1 LGDPSQGKVAL
12 KQAKSEGFDAFQPVL
27 PAGFDP
33 SSGRGTVPM
42 KPTGSPLVVPHSGI
56 RRGKMAEDTL
66 TTAGIGRH
74 GATRLPSVDV
84 DSFNIEL
91 KDDDGFLGDR
101 ASKGAFRKILD
112 TLRKPLKKN
121 GDDPLGDKSAE
132 EIGKS
137 TLDQV
142 LVGDDVGA
150 AALVHSAIEEFAR
163 ELAYVTSRFLKTR
176 AWADTERIVV
186 GGGFRQSRVGELAI
200 ARTDIL
206 LKAEGLQVDLV
217 PIRFHPDEAGLI
229 GCLHLAP
236 SWIFE
241 AHDSILAVDI
251 GGSNIRCGVVETRW
265 KKAPDLSK
273 ASVWKSELWRHAD
286 DEPTREGAVKRLVKM
301 LKGLIA
307 AADAEGLK
315 LAPFIGIACPGV
327 INEDGSIEKGAQN
340 LPGNW
345 ESSKFNLPASLV
357 EAIPAIGDHDT
368 AVLMHND
375 GVAQGLS
382 EVPFMQDVEHWG
394 VLTIGTGLGNARFT
408 NRRKEKDK
416 DRDDKKEKD
425 EKDDKKEKKSK
436 D

>member
-1 LGDPSQGKVAL
+1 
-12 KQAKSEGFDAFQPVL
+12 
-27 PAGFDP
+27 
-33 SSGRGTVPM
+33 
-42 KPTGSPLVVPHSGI
+42 
-56 RRGKMAEDTL
+56 MAEDTL
-66 TTAGIGRH
+66 TTSGIGRH
-74 GATRLPSVDV
+74 GAKRLPSVDV

-91 KDDDGFLGDR
+91 KDDDGYLGDR

-112 TLRKPLKKN
+112 ALREPLKKN
-121 GDDPLGDKSAE
+121 GDDPLGNKSADS
-132 EIGKS
+132 ISKN
-137 TLDQV
+137 TLDEA
-142 LVGDDVGA
+142 LTGDDISA
-150 AALVHSAIEEFAR
+150 AALVHGAIEEFAQ
-163 ELAYVTSRFLKTR
+163 ELAYVTGRFLKTK

-206 LKAEGLQVDLV
+206 LKAEGLEVDLV
-217 PIRFHPDEAGLI
+217 PIRFHPDDAGLI

-251 GGSNIRCGVVETRW
+251 GGTNIRCGVVETRW

-286 DEPTREGAVKRLVKM
+286 DEPTREGTVKRLVKM
-301 LKGLIA
+301 LKELID

-357 EAIPAIGDHDT
+357 EAIPQIGDHDT

-382 EVPFMQDVEHWG
+382 EVPFMQDVKRWG
-394 VLTIGTGLGNARFT
+394 VLTVGTGLGNARFT
-408 NRRKEKDK
+408 NRKKEKEKDK
-416 DRDDKKEKD
+416 DDKKDKD
-425 EKDDKKEKKSK
+425 REKDDKKDKRKK

>member
-1 LGDPSQGKVAL
+1 M
-12 KQAKSEGFDAFQPVL
+12 
-27 PAGFDP
+27 
-33 SSGRGTVPM
+33 GRA
-42 KPTGSPLVVPHSGI
+42 
-56 RRGKMAEDTL
+56 KMAEDVP
-66 TTAGIGRH
+66 TTSGIGRH

-101 ASKGAFRKILD
+101 ASKGAFREILD

-121 GDDPLGDKSAE
+121 GEDPLGNKSAE
-132 EIGKS
+132 AIGKNA
-137 TLDQV
+137 LDEA
-142 LVGDDVGA
+142 LVGDDIHA
-150 AALVHSAIEEFAR
+150 SALVHGAIEEFAH
-163 ELAYVTSRFLKTR
+163 ELAYVTQRFLKTK

-200 ARTDIL
+200 ARTDIIL
-206 LKAEGLQVDLV
+206 QAEGFKVDLV

-251 GGSNIRCGVVETRW
+251 GGTNIRCGVVETRW

-273 ASVWKSELWRHAD
+273 ASVWKFDLWRHAD

-307 AADAEGLK
+307 DADAEGLK

-345 ESSKFNLPASLV
+345 ESSKFNLPTSLV
-357 EAIPAIGDHDT
+357 EAIPQIGDHDT

-416 DRDDKKEKD
+416 DDKKDKD

>member
-1 LGDPSQGKVAL
+1 
-12 KQAKSEGFDAFQPVL
+12 
-27 PAGFDP
+27 
-33 SSGRGTVPM
+33 
-42 KPTGSPLVVPHSGI
+42 
-56 RRGKMAEDTL
+56 MAEDTL

-132 EIGKS
+132 AIDKS
-137 TLDQV
+137 TLDQA
-142 LVGDDVGA
+142 LVGDDIGA
-150 AALVHSAIEEFAR
+150 AALVHGAIEEFAQ
-163 ELAYVTSRFLKTR
+163 ELAHVTSRFLKTK

-206 LKAEGLQVDLV
+206 LKAQGLQVDLV
-217 PIRFHPDEAGLI
+217 PIRFDPDEAGLI

-307 AADAEGLK
+307 EADADGLK

-327 INEDGSIEKGAQN
+327 INDDGSIEKGAQN

-382 EVPFMQDVEHWG
+382 EVPFMQDVDHWG

-408 NRRKEKDK
+408 NRRKEKDR
-416 DRDDKKEKD
+416 DRDDKKEK
-425 EKDDKKEKKSK
+425 EDKKEKKSK

>member
-1 LGDPSQGKVAL
+1 
-12 KQAKSEGFDAFQPVL
+12 
-27 PAGFDP
+27 
-33 SSGRGTVPM
+33 
-42 KPTGSPLVVPHSGI
+42 
-56 RRGKMAEDTL
+56 MAEDTG
-66 TTAGIGRH
+66 TTTGIARH

-101 ASKGAFRKILD
+101 ASKGAFREILD

-121 GDDPLGDKSAE
+121 GDDPLGSKSAE
-132 EIGKS
+132 AIGK
-137 TLDQV
+137 TALDEA
-142 LVGDDVGA
+142 LVGDDIHA
-150 AALVHSAIEEFAR
+150 SALVHGAIEAFAQ
-163 ELAYVTSRFLKTR
+163 ELAYVTRRFLKTK

-200 ARTDIL
+200 ARTDII
-206 LKAEGLQVDLV
+206 LKAEDFEVDLI
-217 PIRFHPDEAGLI
+217 PIRYHPDEAGLI

-241 AHDSILAVDI
+241 AHDSILGVDI
-251 GGSNIRCGVVETRW
+251 GGTNIRCGVVETRW

-273 ASVWKSELWRHAD
+273 ASVWKSELWRHAN
-286 DEPTREGAVKRLVKM
+286 DEPTREGTVKRLVKM

-345 ESSKFNLPASLV
+345 ESSKFNLPTSLV
-357 EAIPAIGDHDT
+357 EAIPQIGDHDT

-382 EVPFMQDVEHWG
+382 EVPFMQDVDHWG

-408 NRRKEKDK
+408 NRRKDKGKSGNDDK
-416 DRDDKKEKD
+416 D
-425 EKDDKKEKKSK
+425 KDDKKDKKSK

>member
-1 LGDPSQGKVAL
+1 MADETIK
-12 KQAKSEGFDAFQPVL
+12 
-27 PAGFDP
+27 
-33 SSGRGTVPM
+33 T
-42 KPTGSPLVVPHSGI
+42 TGI
-56 RRGKMAEDTL
+56 A
-66 TTAGIGRH
+66 AH
-74 GATRLPSVDV
+74 GASRLPSVEV

-121 GDDPLGDKSAE
+121 GDDPLGKKSAD
-132 EIGKS
+132 EIAKS
-137 TLDQV
+137 ELDEA
-142 LVGDDVGA
+142 LVGGDVAA
-150 AALVHSAIEEFAR
+150 AALVHGAIEEFAQ
-163 ELAYVTSRFLKTR
+163 ELAYVTGRFLRTK

-186 GGGFRQSRVGELAI
+186 GGGFRESRVGELAI
-200 ARTDIL
+200 ARTDIM
-206 LKAEGLQVDLV
+206 LKAGDFEVDLV
-217 PIRFHPDEAGLI
+217 PIRFHPDDAGLI
-229 GCLHLAP
+229 GTLHLAP

-251 GGSNIRCGVVETRW
+251 GGTNIRCGVVETRW

-301 LKGLIA
+301 LKDLIA
-307 AADAEGLK
+307 ASEAEGHK

-327 INEDGSIEKGAQN
+327 INADGSIEKGAQN

-357 EAIPAIGDHDT
+357 EAIPVIGDHDT

-375 GVAQGLS
+375 GVVQGLS
-382 EVPFMQDVEHWG
+382 EVPFMQDVERWG

-408 NRRKEKDK
+408 NRKKESGKEEKKAKDK
-416 DRDDKKEKD
+416 DEGG
-425 EKDDKKEKKSK
+425 KDDRKAKKGK

>member
-1 LGDPSQGKVAL
+1 MV
-12 KQAKSEGFDAFQPVL
+12 
-27 PAGFDP
+27 
-33 SSGRGTVPM
+33 
-42 KPTGSPLVVPHSGI
+42 
-56 RRGKMAEDTL
+56 EDTL
-66 TTAGIGRH
+66 TTSGIGRH
-74 GATRLPSVDV
+74 GATRLPSADV

-91 KDDDGFLGDR
+91 KDDEGYLGDR

-112 TLRKPLKKN
+112 ALREPLKKN
-121 GDDPLGDKSAE
+121 GDDPLGN
-132 EIGKS
+132 KS
-137 TLDQV
+137 TDSISKNTLDEA
-142 LVGDDVGA
+142 LIGDDIGA
-150 AALVHSAIEEFAR
+150 AALVHGAIEEFAQ
-163 ELAYVTSRFLKTR
+163 ELAHVTQRFLKTK
-176 AWADTERIVV
+176 AWADTGRIVV

-206 LKAEGLQVDLV
+206 LKAEGFKVDLV

-251 GGSNIRCGVVETRW
+251 GGTNIRSGVVETRW

-273 ASVWKSELWRHAD
+273 AAVWKSELWRHAD

-301 LKGLIA
+301 LKELIA

-327 INEDGSIEKGAQN
+327 INEDGSIAKGAQN

-357 EAIPAIGDHDT
+357 EAIPQIGDHDT

-382 EVPFMQDVEHWG
+382 EVPFMQDIEHWG
-394 VLTIGTGLGNARFT
+394 VLTVGTGLGNARFT

-416 DRDDKKEKD
+416 DDKKARDKEKGRDDKKEKKK
-425 EKDDKKEKKSK
+425 KD
-436 D
+436 

>member
-1 LGDPSQGKVAL
+1 
-12 KQAKSEGFDAFQPVL
+12 
-27 PAGFDP
+27 
-33 SSGRGTVPM
+33 
-42 KPTGSPLVVPHSGI
+42 
-56 RRGKMAEDTL
+56 MAEDTL
-66 TTAGIGRH
+66 TTSGIGRH

-84 DSFNIEL
+84 DSFNVEL
-91 KDDDGFLGDR
+91 KDDEGFLGDR
-101 ASKGAFRKILD
+101 ASKGAFREMLD
-112 TLRKPLKKN
+112 SLRKPLKKN
-121 GDDPLGDKSAE
+121 GEDPLGTKSAE
-132 EIGKS
+132 AIGKNA
-137 TLDQV
+137 LDDA
-142 LVGDDVGA
+142 LVGDDIHA
-150 AALVHSAIEEFAR
+150 SALVHGAIEEFAQ
-163 ELAYVTSRFLKTR
+163 ELAHVTQRFLKTK

-200 ARTDIL
+200 ARTGII
-206 LKAEGLQVDLV
+206 LKAGDFKVDLV

-229 GCLHLAP
+229 GCLHLVP

-273 ASVWKSELWRHAD
+273 ASVLNSELWRHAN

-307 AADAEGLK
+307 EADAEGLK

-357 EAIPAIGDHDT
+357 EAIPEIGDHDT

-382 EVPFMQDVEHWG
+382 EVPFMQDVERWG

-408 NRRKEKDK
+408 NRRKDKDK
-416 DRDDKKEKD
+416 DDKK
-425 EKDDKKEKKSK
+425 DKKEKKDK

>member
-1 LGDPSQGKVAL
+1 
-12 KQAKSEGFDAFQPVL
+12 
-27 PAGFDP
+27 
-33 SSGRGTVPM
+33 M
-42 KPTGSPLVVPHSGI
+42 GSLAVVSAI
-56 RRGKMAEDTL
+56 SDWARGKMAEDTL
-66 TTAGIGRH
+66 TTSGIGRH

-91 KDDDGFLGDR
+91 KDDDGFVGDR

-112 TLRKPLKKN
+112 TLRKPLKNN
-121 GDDPLGDKSAE
+121 GDDPLGKKASA
-132 EIGKS
+132 EIGKGE
-137 TLDQV
+137 LDEV
-142 LVGDDVGA
+142 LVGDDIHA
-150 AALVHSAIEEFAR
+150 SALVHGAIEEFAQ
-163 ELAYVTSRFLKTR
+163 ELAYVTQRFLKTK

-186 GGGFRQSRVGELAI
+186 GGGFRESRVGELSI
-200 ARTDIL
+200 ARTDII
-206 LKAEGLQVDLV
+206 LKAAGFQVDMV
-217 PIRFHPDEAGLI
+217 PIRFHPDDAGLI

-251 GGSNIRCGVVETRW
+251 GGTNIRCGVVETRW

-273 ASVWKSELWRHAD
+273 ATVWKSELWRHAN

-301 LKGLIA
+301 LKGLIDE
-307 AADAEGLK
+307 ADAEGLK

-357 EAIPAIGDHDT
+357 EAIPQIGDHDT

-382 EVPFMQDVEHWG
+382 EVPFMQDVQHWG

-408 NRRKEKDK
+408 NRRKDK
-416 DRDDKKEKD
+416 D
-425 EKDDKKEKKSK
+425 KDDKKDKKSR

>member
-1 LGDPSQGKVAL
+1 MADDIV
-12 KQAKSEGFDAFQPVL
+12 
-27 PAGFDP
+27 
-33 SSGRGTVPM
+33 TT
-42 KPTGSPLVVPHSGI
+42 TGI
-56 RRGKMAEDTL
+56 A
-66 TTAGIGRH
+66 RH
-74 GATRLPSVDV
+74 GATRLPSVEV

-121 GDDPLGDKSAE
+121 GDDPLGKKSAD
-132 EIGKS
+132 EIAKS
-137 TLDQV
+137 ELDEA
-142 LVGDDVGA
+142 LVGGDVAA
-150 AALVHSAIEEFAR
+150 AALVHGAIEEFAQ
-163 ELAYVTSRFLKTR
+163 ELAYVTGRFLRTK

-186 GGGFRQSRVGELAI
+186 GGGFRESRVGELAI
-200 ARTDIL
+200 ARTDIM
-206 LKAEGLQVDLV
+206 LKAGDFEVDLV
-217 PIRFHPDEAGLI
+217 PIRFHPDDAGLI
-229 GCLHLAP
+229 GTLHLAP

-251 GGSNIRCGVVETRW
+251 GGTNIRCGVVETRW

-301 LKGLIA
+301 LKDLIA
-307 AADAEGLK
+307 ASEAEGHK

-327 INEDGSIEKGAQN
+327 INADGSIEKGAQN

-357 EAIPAIGDHDT
+357 EAIPVIGDHDT

-375 GVAQGLS
+375 GVVQGLS
-382 EVPFMQDVEHWG
+382 EVPFMQDVERWG

-408 NRRKEKDK
+408 NRERDEKPSK
-416 DRDDKKEKD
+416 KD
-425 EKDDKKEKKSK
+425 EKADKK
-436 D
+436 

>member
-1 LGDPSQGKVAL
+1 
-12 KQAKSEGFDAFQPVL
+12 
-27 PAGFDP
+27 
-33 SSGRGTVPM
+33 
-42 KPTGSPLVVPHSGI
+42 
-56 RRGKMAEDTL
+56 MAEDIAS
-66 TTAGIGRH
+66 TTGIARH
-74 GATRLPSVDV
+74 GGARLPSVEV
-84 DSFNIEL
+84 DSFNVEL

-121 GDDPLGDKSAE
+121 GDDPLGKKSAG
-132 EIGKS
+132 EIAKS
-137 TLDQV
+137 ELDEA
-142 LVGDDVGA
+142 LLGDDVGA
-150 AALVHSAIEEFAR
+150 AALVHGAIEEFAQ
-163 ELAYVTSRFLKTR
+163 ELAYVTGRFLKTK

-200 ARTDIL
+200 ARTDVI
-206 LKAEGLQVDLV
+206 LKAQDFEVDLV
-217 PIRFHPDEAGLI
+217 PIRFHPDDAGLI
-229 GCLHLAP
+229 GTLHLAP

-241 AHDSILAVDI
+241 GYDSILAVDI
-251 GGSNIRCGVVETRW
+251 GGTNIRCGVVETRW

-273 ASVWKSELWRHAD
+273 AEVWKSELWRHAD

-301 LKGLIA
+301 LKDLITA
-307 AADAEGLK
+307 AEAEGHK

-327 INEDGSIEKGAQN
+327 INADGSIEKGAQN

-357 EAIPAIGDHDT
+357 EAIPVIGDHDT

-375 GVAQGLS
+375 GVVQGLS
-382 EVPFMQDVEHWG
+382 EVPFMQDVERWG

-408 NRRKEKDK
+408 NRKKESGKDEKKAKDK
-416 DRDDKKEKD
+416 DDSD
-425 EKDDKKEKKSK
+425 KDDKKAKKGK